1 MEKHDSSGRCLL
13 LPILGALCCISVAP
27 PTAQTAETGRIV
39 GHIDGVF
46 VDDGGAHVR
55 GWACQQGRPESI
67 DVHIYANNAPTET
80 TKSILGVAGK
90 ADLDNEAA
98 VDAVCND
105 SVGRKHRFDV
115 PLPGAVLLDL
125 HGMRR

>member
-1 MEKHDSSGRCLL
+1 MDRHDNPSTFRLL
-13 LPILGALCCISVAP
+13 VILGVVCCTSVAP
-27 PTAQTAETGRIV
+27 STAQTLETGRII

-67 DVHIYANNAPTET
+67 VVHIYANNARTEAP
-80 TKSILGVAGK
+80 KRILGVAGK

-105 SVGRKHRFDV
+105 TVW
-115 PLPGAVLLDL
+115 
-125 HGMRR
+125 